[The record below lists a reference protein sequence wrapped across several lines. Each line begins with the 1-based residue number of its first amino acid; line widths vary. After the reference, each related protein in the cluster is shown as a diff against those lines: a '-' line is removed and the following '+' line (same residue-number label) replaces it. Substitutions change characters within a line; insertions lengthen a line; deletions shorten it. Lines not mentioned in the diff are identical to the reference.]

1 MKIVKIIIISGLS
14 VTVVLV
20 LAFAVL
26 GLIFPAGNK
35 DDGSDTPAVS
45 TDVTRVISIEDT
57 APIGI
62 MGVSEDIAAVAV
74 SEDSVS
80 VDEAVSANEAVS
92 ENETSEVSENE
103 ADAPAEGEVKP
114 VSENEAPEEKAE
126 PAAPENPDIPDT
138 KAPFFLVY
146 NGSPTIKLGDT
157 FDIHKYMGYADDVDR
172 HVDLE
177 VSGEVNTAVVGTYP
191 LQITLRDDAGHTTTQ
206 KMNVGV
212 AAELPGGGAGGGKKE
227 EFSDFVNNYKNDQ
240 TCVGIDISRWQE
252 DVDFEKVKAAGCE
265 FVYMRIGGLDDGEL
279 YTDRYYA
286 ANIAGAKAAGLM
298 VGIYWHAEESNAQ
311 EVKASVDYLMSV
323 LNGVELDFP
332 IAYDWEDFVHFE
344 NYGMNI
350 ADLNNNLDVFVDEI
364 NARGYKACLYNSKYY
379 LETIWP
385 SAAKHPLWLAH
396 YVSSTNYGG
405 SYFMW
410 QHGCTGRIDGINGDV
425 DLDVLYK
432 AALGL

>member
-1 MKIVKIIIISGLS
+1 
-14 VTVVLV
+14 
-20 LAFAVL
+20 
-26 GLIFPAGNK
+26 
-35 DDGSDTPAVS
+35 
-45 TDVTRVISIEDT
+45 
-57 APIGI
+57 
-62 MGVSEDIAAVAV
+62 
-74 SEDSVS
+74 
-80 VDEAVSANEAVS
+80 
-92 ENETSEVSENE
+92 
-103 ADAPAEGEVKP
+103 
-114 VSENEAPEEKAE
+114 
-126 PAAPENPDIPDT
+126 
-138 KAPFFLVY
+138 
-146 NGSPTIKLGDT
+146 
-157 FDIHKYMGYADDVDR
+157 
-172 HVDLE
+172 
-177 VSGEVNTAVVGTYP
+177 
-191 LQITLRDDAGHTTTQ
+191 
-206 KMNVGV
+206 MN
-212 AAELPGGGAGGGKKE
+212 
-227 EFSDFVNNYKNDQ
+227 
-240 TCVGIDISRWQE
+240 GIDISRWQE

-379 LETIWP
+379 LETIWL

>member
-1 MKIVKIIIISGLS
+1 MKIAKITIITGIA
-14 VTVVLV
+14 VVVVLV

-26 GLIFPAGNK
+26 GLIFPT
-35 DDGSDTPAVS
+35 DDKSGDSEAETVS
-45 TDVTRVISIEDT
+45 TDVAHVLSFEDT

-62 MGVSEDIAAVAV
+62 MGVSEDLVAAAV

-80 VDEAVSANEAVS
+80 EDEAVSANETVS
-92 ENETSEVSENE
+92 DNEPSEVSENE
-103 ADAPAEGEVKP
+103 AELQAEGKVET
-114 VSENEAPEEKAE
+114 VSENEAAEEEPE
-126 PAAPENPDIPDT
+126 PAVPETPDT

-146 NGSPTIKLGDT
+146 NGSPTIKVGDT

-177 VSGEVNTAVVGTYP
+177 VSGEVNTAEVGTYA

-212 AAELPGGGAGGGKKE
+212 AAELPGGGGGGGKKE
-227 EFSDFVNNYKNDQ
+227 EFSDFINTYKTEE

-286 ANIAGAKAAGLM
+286 KNIAGAKAAGLM
-298 VGIYWHAEESNAQ
+298 VGIYWHAEESNPQ

-332 IAYDWEDFVHFE
+332 IAYDWEDFLHFE

-350 ADLNNNLDVFVDEI
+350 SDLNNNLDVFVDEI
-364 NARGYKACLYNSKYY
+364 NAWGYKACLYNSKYY

-396 YVSSTNYGG
+396 YVSSTNYQG
-405 SYFMW
+405 SFFMW

-432 AALGL
+432 GRL